1 LPSII
6 QCTRAFRWEHR
17 YARVRADQRP
27 RDQSVTKSRVIATTS
42 TGVASVAVAVMREGF
57 TRLVVEPLAWWV
69 AVAVAFIAFVRLRL
83 RPRIDRDLREV
94 AESRR
99 LLGEVGEGAS
109 EGKG

>member
-1 LPSII
+1 
-6 QCTRAFRWEHR
+6 
-17 YARVRADQRP
+17 
-27 RDQSVTKSRVIATTS
+27 
-42 TGVASVAVAVMREGF
+42 MREGF